1 MGEDEMAAGVITML
15 ALAMAAP
22 EGSVTWPRKVPVAA
36 GVGAGAAWA
45 GGVAAG
51 IVGVCAAA
59 SVTHNCN
66 DEAMSA
72 VKRDFR
78 TFIQYSVLLRVFARS
93 WMQHSVS
100 AEANANAMD
109 RQRRRRVRPCSM

>member
-1 MGEDEMAAGVITML
+1 MAAGVMTTL

-36 GVGAGAAWA
+36 GVGAGADWAVGGAA
-45 GGVAAG
+45 GGVA
-51 IVGVCAAA
+51 VWVAA

-66 DEAMSA
+66 DETMSA

-93 WMQHSVS
+93 WMQHSVA
-100 AEANANAMD
+100 AEANASAMD
-109 RQRRRRVRPCSM
+109 RQRHRKARSYSRA